1 MEGIYESSASEKVRA
16 QEEELKKEL
25 KELQN
30 EIEEGNFLRP
40 GQVKALG
47 SVPLPKDIEHFR
59 RERKLAVSKTLT
71 IREAQPLIN
80 QSEVMREEMET
91 SVKSEYS
98 PKSIPLLLHQFFS
111 DRIEHLVQ
119 CKHMHMLRWARFN
132 EHSKAIENL
141 YPAYQQR
148 LSHIMEEYHD
158 AFQRA
163 RRLAV
168 AREASLA
175 GSESA
180 MGAVTIEDLLIYTRW
195 LVCYMHSVKRMHSFL
210 RVIEWLPVMHKNT
223 IKPQEIEKDEPPL
236 EVESKPSGPPS
247 RARGNLKRIMSQ
259 VAITAHLNVLR
270 PMAKPDAS
278 LPPPPPLSL
287 SPYQL
292 VSATNPSVAAAAAAS
307 GGGLASNEVHLVLP
321 MHETNLPKL
330 MLLLEFLMSCYSVD
344 MDIHQINTNADEMD
358 LFTMVTRRFKKV
370 FSKQEQLRTF
380 PIYDTSVEEL
390 GVAKVRSQ
398 GALYTF
404 KQTSNWLPFIML
416 RPEKDSNQIKAMAKL
431 KQQGQIDELL
441 KSHSRFLHIQDSS
454 RVIHAL
460 REHAKA
466 VIEPPKPLPASVT
479 THRTQNDTAAVWKK
493 IFTYASSSVTRDD
506 VLEFDTK
513 VSDEDLGGSD
523 QGGFDLGTAVELL
536 GLEDDNAKNQGS
548 MLQGAYMSF
557 LLLRHLRLRDLQR
570 TCLGILNYFR
580 SVQRTM
586 TINDGGLSLEGGKQ
600 RSSKYQVFHGGGI
613 SGIGNHQYVHNTPA
627 DYRVDQ
633 AQFMEFSELEN
644 HDDFYSQE
652 EGRVHVQDQRGYYI
666 TYDSA
671 LDDFKNLETELLLVA
686 SHFITKDKEFRNPK
700 PSAKYRGDHL
710 DIASYSH
717 QQIDRFAVLLDLWTN
732 EAAYLENKRQLLD
745 CYFEAYQHVFDASE
759 KKNLAQVMTN
769 VVSMR
774 PRFDFTADYFVR
786 IYRAECVNLRL
797 HCNLIKGVLDKQ
809 IDEEREYLQK
819 VCREDTSGLFG
830 LPHRVIPQQHIAVN
844 ISRPALQYIY
854 MLEFHPSLA
863 LAAKIPKAL
872 SHVFKTFQ
880 NLQKPKSTGE
890 IISMER
896 RMLEVVQK
904 EWDFLQPSGNDFA
917 VQTQKDLFSEV
928 FVEDPLFV
936 CEVAQSLITAEENKK
951 GGGRKSVKEKQ
962 QILTRIWSR
971 ILEVITLRHR
981 LIMASQETSV
991 VTKIYR
997 RRAKEIGF
1005 DEYHAFLRIVSFDFA
1020 QTKPEADTDTV
1031 SITLIQED
1039 DSRIDRYTPAYLP
1052 LAIQELDEKH
1062 VGNFS
1067 FRTREGFMHIVSDSG
1082 VDKLGVVLMT
1092 QICHKNIIISSL
1104 LRMDGCAAVIRAV
1117 KAKAATA
1124 EKSGGSGLSPRS
1136 SRDQSLTSRRNSV
1149 EESPSHLSA
1158 FSTKRLDR
1166 EFERKMQEVFVSV
1179 QLEKTFLRDKML
1191 NEYIRKKEQ
1200 LGVTLKSIDEVVKL
1214 KRKLIM
1220 DFNTNLHKR
1229 VTQYSL
1235 QAQIVAYTT
1244 SLLDLMGDFP
1254 TTRDAHFMI
1263 GEEDEKKSEEDDDPT
1278 PDPKHFKSR
1287 PRRMLSVDG
1296 KKLMNLWFIP
1306 HYTEVMKMFS
1316 KEKIDTRNRALTVM
1330 LELVSSMHDICQ
1342 YLCAHA
1348 RLGSSTARLGTQK
1361 LEFSGVTADWGGT
1374 EGIGAELRE
1383 IQRQINHLENPT
1395 DPYEVAEFLVKRR
1408 DNLFLEVDISVSHSV
1423 RDTFLSTGNEA
1434 AYRSITDNMHFA
1446 LQDLSNLPRPNMYS
1460 THVAVPGPLGARDNL
1475 GRELYPWRSFMQ
1487 RYGPFPMMYWQW
1499 YAIGDHMQLCLAGLK
1514 EVDRHVVNG
1523 EILGVSLLLEDVLQ
1537 AGLPDM
1543 FFSKQ
1548 EDEIGSSTSPRS
1560 RPATSSSRRPTS
1572 RQSDTSEDGTGVS
1585 GKDPK
1590 SAETTGYGDIPKG
1603 KLSHSTN
1610 PKAAVKLINMFLL
1623 ICSRLEVL
1631 KTDWGCRKLGVNE
1644 ISSTKNYRAFLK
1656 LYKIDVLQSVYQQI
1670 AAKLGLGQEYAALG
1684 VLTSDDEPL
1693 ATPPG
1698 ATEMELKIKQLVRL
1712 LENLECSMISDVLRR
1727 ISREHTLVVSERGR
1741 DDTTLPTDLWK
1752 KPVMKENS
1760 TITKPHLVEN
1770 FVLDLMA
1777 GHMDDGETI
1786 EFTREHLNKCLLRL
1800 ATETNLR
1807 ERVCFESY
1815 AMYYESLLRHQH
1827 QLLFMREQEIK
1838 QCQDQMEANAVA
1850 TVVDVHC
1857 QLADRSHEQ
1866 LLEITALRAK
1876 IMEMRDSIMNQEK
1889 ELREKIKKDFANLVQ
1904 ELFSNCFEM
1913 KNKFEE
1919 FRLFLY
1925 DDVHESLN
1933 DVRRQALEDMREK
1946 SGSMKAVGTDPV
1958 LKKCDQIRD
1967 IQEDNTNLG
1976 QMFLKMKTMNNW
1988 KKTRLFL
1995 RYHDSV
2001 DSLRDEADRAKRECL
2016 EVKKLAEEKAIL
2028 MKQEQAALRQ
2038 ALSELEKECQR
2049 LRRKLQFEQKS
2060 KMQKMHAQ
2068 IQEQQSLR
2076 QLELA
2081 KSTNIDKLI
2090 SDLEE
2095 KEMRLRLLTENL
2107 DRDQRRNMFQQGQS
2121 KKTLKQMMMQLEH
2134 ERSLKLG
2141 AFERVE
2147 ELQRT
2152 IYGHSPSRPHSSESM
2167 NGEAPLDKR
2176 PFTSWLPAPESVSV
2190 PQRSASVMAS
2200 KSTSVPGK
2208 PLGGGVWPPPVSFPR
2223 PSPEREFYFMK
2234 GLKFE

>member
-98 PKSIPLLLHQFFS
+98 PKSIPLLLHQKRTVELHFQIFAVSSTRQKRQKFFS

-180 MGAVTIEDLLIYTRW
+180 MGAVTVEDLLIYTRW

-223 IKPQEIEKDEPPL
+223 IKPQEIEKDESPV

-454 RVIHAL
+454 
-460 REHAKA
+460 
-466 VIEPPKPLPASVT
+466 
-479 THRTQNDTAAVWKK
+479 NDTAAVWKK

-570 TCLGILNYFR
+570 TVGVEISRISCSRWSHACIYFKACHVTIKYECLGILNYFR

-600 RSSKYQVFHGGGI
+600 RSSKYQVFHGGGISGIGNHQYVHNTPADYRPALQYIYMLEFHPSLALAAKIPKALSHVFKVGLGQDTQSAKPCIQSRPGPRYPKRLAVYSRPNMYSTHVAVPGPLGARDNLGRELYPWRSFMQRYQVFHGGGI

-774 PRFDFTADYFVR
+774 PRFDFTADYLVR

-1220 DFNTNLHKR
+1220 DFNTNLQKR

-1348 RLGSSTARLGTQK
+1348 RLGSSTARWRDCRSWS
-1361 LEFSGVTADWGGT
+1361 SGVIGADWGGT

-1395 DPYEVAEFLVKRR
+1395 DPHEVAEFLVKRR

-1460 THVAVPGPLGARDNL
+1460 THVTVPGPLGARDNL

-1698 ATEMELKIKQLVRL
+1698 ATEMELKIKQ
-1712 LENLECSMISDVLRR
+1712 
-1727 ISREHTLVVSERGR
+1727 
-1741 DDTTLPTDLWK
+1741 
-1752 KPVMKENS
+1752 VMKENS

-1995 RYHDSV
+1995 RYLDSV

-2038 ALSELEKECQR
+2038 IAKKDCKYQALSELEKECQR
-2049 LRRKLQFEQKS
+2049 LRRKLQFEV
-2060 KMQKMHAQ
+2060 M
-2068 IQEQQSLR
+2068 LR
-2076 QLELA
+2076 SSA
-2081 KSTNIDKLI
+2081 FYDC
-2090 SDLEE
+2090 
-2095 KEMRLRLLTENL
+2095 
-2107 DRDQRRNMFQQGQS
+2107 
-2121 KKTLKQMMMQLEH
+2121 TL
-2134 ERSLKLG
+2134 
-2141 AFERVE
+2141 FV
-2147 ELQRT
+2147 
-2152 IYGHSPSRPHSSESM
+2152 SSSIE
-2167 NGEAPLDKR
+2167 
-2176 PFTSWLPAPESVSV
+2176 
-2190 PQRSASVMAS
+2190 
-2200 KSTSVPGK
+2200 
-2208 PLGGGVWPPPVSFPR
+2208 
-2223 PSPEREFYFMK
+2223 
-2234 GLKFE
+2234 